1 MEYRI
6 SEDLFLSTFSES
18 DAVSLVKWLNDQVI
32 YQNTYHIPYPYTEKD
47 ALEFIRKTRQ
57 NTEREGKT
65 VNFAIRHRSEGLI
78 GGIGFFRGEANAEHS
93 REIGY
98 WLAEPFRGQGLMGK
112 AVGRLVQYLVEEW
125 QVKRVVASVIQS
137 NAASRRVLEK
147 AGFTQEG
154 YLRKR
159 FQKNGVF
166 LDVYLYALLIEA

>member
-1 MEYRI
+1 MVR
-6 SEDLFLSTFSES
+6 
-18 DAVSLVKWLNDQVI
+18 WLNDPII

-47 ALEFIRKTRQ
+47 ALEFIQKTQQ
-57 NTEREGKT
+57 NSEREGKP
-65 VNFAIRHRSEGLI
+65 VNFAICHEKEGLI

-112 AVGRLVQYLVEEW
+112 AIGRLVQYLVEEL
-125 QVKRVVASVIQS
+125 QVRRVVASVIQS

-159 FQKNGVF
+159 FQKNGAF
-166 LDVYLYALLIEA
+166 LDVYLYALLVEAQTQA